1 MIIALDGPSAAGK
14 GTLARRLAAHYDL
27 AHLDTGSLYRAVG
40 GRVLREGGDPSDATR
55 AATAAAAL
63 TEDDRMAADLRSE
76 AVGQAASKVAAIPE
90 VRAKLLAFQRDFAR
104 NPPGGRTGA
113 ILDGRDIGTVICP
126 DADVKLFLTASLE
139 ARVERRFRELQAAGA
154 APIKRAVLEEM
165 TLRDRRDSER
175 QAAPLMPAH
184 DAFVLDTSALD
195 ADAVFAAAV
204 KHISDRTRSRRA

>member
-40 GRVLREGGDPSDATR
+40 GRGPRGGGDPADAAR
-55 AATAAAAL
+55 AAAAAAAL
-63 TEDDRMAADLRSE
+63 TEADRMAPDLRSE

-90 VRAKLLAFQRDFAR
+90 VRARLLDFQRNFAR
-104 NPPGGRTGA
+104 NPPGGRAGA

-126 DADVKLFLTASLE
+126 GADVKLFLTANLD
-139 ARVERRFRELQAAGA
+139 ARAERRFRELQEAGA

-175 QAAPLMPAH
+175 QAAPLKPAR

-204 KHISDRTRSRRA
+204 EHVSERMRSRRA